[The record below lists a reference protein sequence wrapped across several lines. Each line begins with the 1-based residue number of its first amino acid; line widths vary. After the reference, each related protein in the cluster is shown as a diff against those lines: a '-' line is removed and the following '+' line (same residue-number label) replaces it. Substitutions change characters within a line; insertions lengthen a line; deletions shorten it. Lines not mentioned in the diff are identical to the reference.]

1 MTVRL
6 YLDGSKVLWAHV
18 RCDVCTDVDKYP
30 ATEAAQK
37 SIVCKKC
44 LHSMDVRAHVMT
56 EAAHRLDTSG
66 EMVLT
71 FSGVRRP
78 RSSELLDR

>member
-18 RCDVCTDVDKYP
+18 RCDVCTDVNKYP
-30 ATEAAQK
+30 VTEAAQK
-37 SIVCKKC
+37 RIACKKC
-44 LHSMDVRAHVMT
+44 GHSMDVRALVT
-56 EAAHRLDTSG
+56 TDAAYRPDVSG
-66 EMVLT
+66 EMLIAL
-71 FSGVRRP
+71 SGISRP